1 MKPTTIASLQKCK
14 QDKKRFATITAYD
27 YSFAKLF
34 ADEGINVMLVGDS
47 LGMTVQGHDSTLP
60 VTVADIAYH
69 TAAVRRG
76 APNCLLLADL
86 PFMAYATP
94 EQAFEN
100 AATVM
105 RAGANMVKIEGGEW
119 LVETVQMLTERA
131 VPVCGHLG
139 LTPQSVNIFG
149 GYKVQGRGDEAG
161 DRLLS
166 DALALEAA
174 GAQLL
179 VLECVPVELAKR
191 ITEALAIPVIGIGAG
206 NVTDGQILV
215 MHDAFGITG
224 GHIPKFAKNFLA
236 ETGDIRAA
244 VRQYMAEVESG
255 VYPGEEH
262 SFPLRSDVVLII
274 ETLPLLRQQI
284 RRLRMEGK
292 RVALV
297 PTMGNL
303 HDGHMKLVDEAKARA
318 DVVVVSIFVNP
329 MQFDRPEDLAR
340 YPRTLQEDCEKL
352 NKRKVDLVFAPSVKE
367 IYPNGTE
374 THTYVDVPG
383 LSTMLEG
390 ASRPGHFRG
399 VSTIVSKLFNLVQP
413 DIACFGEKDF
423 QQLALIRKMV
433 ADMGFDIEIV
443 GVPIMRAKD
452 GLALSSRNGYLTAEQ
467 RKIAPGLYKVLS
479 SIADK
484 LQAGERDLDEIIAI
498 AGQELNEKGFRSD
511 DIQIR
516 DADTLLEISENSKR
530 AVILVAAWLG
540 DARLIDNKLVELA

>member
-1 MKPTTIASLQKCK
+1 M
-14 QDKKRFATITAYD
+14 
-27 YSFAKLF
+27 
-34 ADEGINVMLVGDS
+34 
-47 LGMTVQGHDSTLP
+47 
-60 VTVADIAYH
+60 
-69 TAAVRRG
+69 
-76 APNCLLLADL
+76 
-86 PFMAYATP
+86 
-94 EQAFEN
+94 
-100 AATVM
+100 
-105 RAGANMVKIEGGEW
+105 
-119 LVETVQMLTERA
+119 
-131 VPVCGHLG
+131 
-139 LTPQSVNIFG
+139 
-149 GYKVQGRGDEAG
+149 
-161 DRLLS
+161 
-166 DALALEAA
+166 
-174 GAQLL
+174 
-179 VLECVPVELAKR
+179 
-191 ITEALAIPVIGIGAG
+191 
-206 NVTDGQILV
+206 
-215 MHDAFGITG
+215 
-224 GHIPKFAKNFLA
+224 
-236 ETGDIRAA
+236 
-244 VRQYMAEVESG
+244 
-255 VYPGEEH
+255 
-262 SFPLRSDVVLII
+262 LII

-484 LQAGERDLDEIIAI
+484 LQVGERDLDEIITI
-498 AGQELNEKGFRSD
+498 AGQELNEKGFRAD

-516 DADTLLEISENSKR
+516 DADTLLEVSETSKR

>member
-1 MKPTTIASLQKCK
+1 M
-14 QDKKRFATITAYD
+14 
-27 YSFAKLF
+27 
-34 ADEGINVMLVGDS
+34 
-47 LGMTVQGHDSTLP
+47 
-60 VTVADIAYH
+60 
-69 TAAVRRG
+69 
-76 APNCLLLADL
+76 
-86 PFMAYATP
+86 
-94 EQAFEN
+94 
-100 AATVM
+100 
-105 RAGANMVKIEGGEW
+105 
-119 LVETVQMLTERA
+119 
-131 VPVCGHLG
+131 
-139 LTPQSVNIFG
+139 
-149 GYKVQGRGDEAG
+149 
-161 DRLLS
+161 
-166 DALALEAA
+166 
-174 GAQLL
+174 
-179 VLECVPVELAKR
+179 
-191 ITEALAIPVIGIGAG
+191 
-206 NVTDGQILV
+206 
-215 MHDAFGITG
+215 
-224 GHIPKFAKNFLA
+224 
-236 ETGDIRAA
+236 
-244 VRQYMAEVESG
+244 
-255 VYPGEEH
+255 
-262 SFPLRSDVVLII
+262 LII

-303 HDGHMKLVDEAKARA
+303 HDGHMKLVDEAKTRA

-352 NKRKVDLVFAPSVKE
+352 NKRKVDLVFAPSVKD

-399 VSTIVSKLFNLVQP
+399 VSTIVSKLFNQVQP

-484 LQAGERDLDEIIAI
+484 LQAGERDLDEIVAI
-498 AGQELNEKGFRSD
+498 AGQELNEKGFRAD

-516 DADTLLEISENSKR
+516 DADTLLEVSENSKR
-530 AVILVAAWLG
+530 VVILVAAWLG
-540 DARLIDNKLVELA
+540 DARLIDNKIVELA

>member
-1 MKPTTIASLQKCK
+1 M
-14 QDKKRFATITAYD
+14 
-27 YSFAKLF
+27 
-34 ADEGINVMLVGDS
+34 
-47 LGMTVQGHDSTLP
+47 
-60 VTVADIAYH
+60 
-69 TAAVRRG
+69 
-76 APNCLLLADL
+76 
-86 PFMAYATP
+86 
-94 EQAFEN
+94 
-100 AATVM
+100 
-105 RAGANMVKIEGGEW
+105 
-119 LVETVQMLTERA
+119 
-131 VPVCGHLG
+131 
-139 LTPQSVNIFG
+139 
-149 GYKVQGRGDEAG
+149 
-161 DRLLS
+161 
-166 DALALEAA
+166 
-174 GAQLL
+174 
-179 VLECVPVELAKR
+179 
-191 ITEALAIPVIGIGAG
+191 
-206 NVTDGQILV
+206 
-215 MHDAFGITG
+215 
-224 GHIPKFAKNFLA
+224 
-236 ETGDIRAA
+236 
-244 VRQYMAEVESG
+244 
-255 VYPGEEH
+255 
-262 SFPLRSDVVLII
+262 LII

-433 ADMGFDIEIV
+433 ADMGFDIEII

-484 LQAGERDLDEIIAI
+484 LQAGERDLDEIITI
-498 AGQELNEKGFRSD
+498 AGQELNEKGFRAD

-540 DARLIDNKLVELA
+540 DARLIDNKIVELV

>member
-1 MKPTTIASLQKCK
+1 M
-14 QDKKRFATITAYD
+14 
-27 YSFAKLF
+27 
-34 ADEGINVMLVGDS
+34 
-47 LGMTVQGHDSTLP
+47 
-60 VTVADIAYH
+60 
-69 TAAVRRG
+69 
-76 APNCLLLADL
+76 
-86 PFMAYATP
+86 
-94 EQAFEN
+94 
-100 AATVM
+100 
-105 RAGANMVKIEGGEW
+105 
-119 LVETVQMLTERA
+119 
-131 VPVCGHLG
+131 
-139 LTPQSVNIFG
+139 
-149 GYKVQGRGDEAG
+149 
-161 DRLLS
+161 
-166 DALALEAA
+166 
-174 GAQLL
+174 
-179 VLECVPVELAKR
+179 
-191 ITEALAIPVIGIGAG
+191 
-206 NVTDGQILV
+206 
-215 MHDAFGITG
+215 
-224 GHIPKFAKNFLA
+224 
-236 ETGDIRAA
+236 
-244 VRQYMAEVESG
+244 
-255 VYPGEEH
+255 
-262 SFPLRSDVVLII
+262 LII
-274 ETLPLLRQQI
+274 ETLPLLRQHI

-340 YPRTLQEDCEKL
+340 YPRTLQEDSEKL

-516 DADTLLEISENSKR
+516 DADTLLKIAENSKR

-540 DARLIDNKLVELA
+540 DARLIDNKIVELA

>member
-1 MKPTTIASLQKCK
+1 M
-14 QDKKRFATITAYD
+14 
-27 YSFAKLF
+27 
-34 ADEGINVMLVGDS
+34 
-47 LGMTVQGHDSTLP
+47 
-60 VTVADIAYH
+60 
-69 TAAVRRG
+69 
-76 APNCLLLADL
+76 
-86 PFMAYATP
+86 
-94 EQAFEN
+94 
-100 AATVM
+100 
-105 RAGANMVKIEGGEW
+105 
-119 LVETVQMLTERA
+119 
-131 VPVCGHLG
+131 
-139 LTPQSVNIFG
+139 
-149 GYKVQGRGDEAG
+149 
-161 DRLLS
+161 
-166 DALALEAA
+166 
-174 GAQLL
+174 
-179 VLECVPVELAKR
+179 
-191 ITEALAIPVIGIGAG
+191 
-206 NVTDGQILV
+206 
-215 MHDAFGITG
+215 
-224 GHIPKFAKNFLA
+224 
-236 ETGDIRAA
+236 
-244 VRQYMAEVESG
+244 
-255 VYPGEEH
+255 
-262 SFPLRSDVVLII
+262 LII

-318 DVVVVSIFVNP
+318 DVVVVSIFVNQ

-484 LQAGERDLDEIIAI
+484 LQAGERDLDEIITI
-498 AGQELNEKGFRSD
+498 AGQELNEKGFRAD

-516 DADTLLEISENSKR
+516 DADTLLEVAETSKR

-540 DARLIDNKLVELA
+540 DARLIDNKMVELA

>member
-1 MKPTTIASLQKCK
+1 M
-14 QDKKRFATITAYD
+14 
-27 YSFAKLF
+27 
-34 ADEGINVMLVGDS
+34 
-47 LGMTVQGHDSTLP
+47 
-60 VTVADIAYH
+60 
-69 TAAVRRG
+69 
-76 APNCLLLADL
+76 
-86 PFMAYATP
+86 
-94 EQAFEN
+94 
-100 AATVM
+100 
-105 RAGANMVKIEGGEW
+105 
-119 LVETVQMLTERA
+119 
-131 VPVCGHLG
+131 
-139 LTPQSVNIFG
+139 
-149 GYKVQGRGDEAG
+149 
-161 DRLLS
+161 
-166 DALALEAA
+166 
-174 GAQLL
+174 
-179 VLECVPVELAKR
+179 
-191 ITEALAIPVIGIGAG
+191 
-206 NVTDGQILV
+206 
-215 MHDAFGITG
+215 
-224 GHIPKFAKNFLA
+224 
-236 ETGDIRAA
+236 
-244 VRQYMAEVESG
+244 
-255 VYPGEEH
+255 
-262 SFPLRSDVVLII
+262 LII

-297 PTMGNL
+297 PTMDNL

-423 QQLALIRKMV
+423 QRLALIRKMV

-484 LQAGERDLDEIIAI
+484 LQAGERDLDEIITI
-498 AGQELNEKGFRSD
+498 AGQELNEKGFRAD

-516 DADTLLEISENSKR
+516 DADTLLEVSENSKR

-540 DARLIDNKLVELA
+540 DARLIDNKIVELV

>member
-1 MKPTTIASLQKCK
+1 M
-14 QDKKRFATITAYD
+14 
-27 YSFAKLF
+27 
-34 ADEGINVMLVGDS
+34 
-47 LGMTVQGHDSTLP
+47 
-60 VTVADIAYH
+60 
-69 TAAVRRG
+69 
-76 APNCLLLADL
+76 
-86 PFMAYATP
+86 
-94 EQAFEN
+94 
-100 AATVM
+100 
-105 RAGANMVKIEGGEW
+105 
-119 LVETVQMLTERA
+119 
-131 VPVCGHLG
+131 
-139 LTPQSVNIFG
+139 
-149 GYKVQGRGDEAG
+149 
-161 DRLLS
+161 
-166 DALALEAA
+166 
-174 GAQLL
+174 
-179 VLECVPVELAKR
+179 
-191 ITEALAIPVIGIGAG
+191 
-206 NVTDGQILV
+206 
-215 MHDAFGITG
+215 
-224 GHIPKFAKNFLA
+224 
-236 ETGDIRAA
+236 
-244 VRQYMAEVESG
+244 
-255 VYPGEEH
+255 
-262 SFPLRSDVVLII
+262 LII

-374 THTYVDVPG
+374 THTYVDVSG

-484 LQAGERDLDEIIAI
+484 LQVGERDLDEIITI
-498 AGQELNEKGFRSD
+498 AGQELNEKGFRAD

-516 DADTLLEISENSKR
+516 DADTLLEVSETSKR

-540 DARLIDNKLVELA
+540 DARLIDNKMVELA

>member
-1 MKPTTIASLQKCK
+1 M
-14 QDKKRFATITAYD
+14 
-27 YSFAKLF
+27 
-34 ADEGINVMLVGDS
+34 
-47 LGMTVQGHDSTLP
+47 
-60 VTVADIAYH
+60 
-69 TAAVRRG
+69 
-76 APNCLLLADL
+76 
-86 PFMAYATP
+86 
-94 EQAFEN
+94 
-100 AATVM
+100 
-105 RAGANMVKIEGGEW
+105 
-119 LVETVQMLTERA
+119 
-131 VPVCGHLG
+131 
-139 LTPQSVNIFG
+139 
-149 GYKVQGRGDEAG
+149 
-161 DRLLS
+161 
-166 DALALEAA
+166 
-174 GAQLL
+174 
-179 VLECVPVELAKR
+179 
-191 ITEALAIPVIGIGAG
+191 
-206 NVTDGQILV
+206 
-215 MHDAFGITG
+215 
-224 GHIPKFAKNFLA
+224 
-236 ETGDIRAA
+236 
-244 VRQYMAEVESG
+244 
-255 VYPGEEH
+255 
-262 SFPLRSDVVLII
+262 LII
-274 ETLPLLRQQI
+274 ETLPLLHQQI

-303 HDGHMKLVDEAKARA
+303 HNGHMKLVDEAKARA

-484 LQAGERDLDEIIAI
+484 LQAGERDLDEIITI
-498 AGQELNEKGFRSD
+498 AGQELNEKGFRAD

-516 DADTLLEISENSKR
+516 DADTLLEVSETSKR

-540 DARLIDNKLVELA
+540 DARLIDNKMVELA

>member
-1 MKPTTIASLQKCK
+1 M
-14 QDKKRFATITAYD
+14 
-27 YSFAKLF
+27 
-34 ADEGINVMLVGDS
+34 
-47 LGMTVQGHDSTLP
+47 
-60 VTVADIAYH
+60 
-69 TAAVRRG
+69 
-76 APNCLLLADL
+76 
-86 PFMAYATP
+86 
-94 EQAFEN
+94 
-100 AATVM
+100 
-105 RAGANMVKIEGGEW
+105 
-119 LVETVQMLTERA
+119 
-131 VPVCGHLG
+131 
-139 LTPQSVNIFG
+139 
-149 GYKVQGRGDEAG
+149 
-161 DRLLS
+161 
-166 DALALEAA
+166 
-174 GAQLL
+174 
-179 VLECVPVELAKR
+179 
-191 ITEALAIPVIGIGAG
+191 
-206 NVTDGQILV
+206 
-215 MHDAFGITG
+215 
-224 GHIPKFAKNFLA
+224 
-236 ETGDIRAA
+236 
-244 VRQYMAEVESG
+244 
-255 VYPGEEH
+255 
-262 SFPLRSDVVLII
+262 LII

-484 LQAGERDLDEIIAI
+484 LQAGERDLDEIITI
-498 AGQELNEKGFRSD
+498 AGQELNEKGFRAD

-516 DADTLLEISENSKR
+516 DADTLLEVSENSKR
-530 AVILVAAWLG
+530 AMILVAAWLG
-540 DARLIDNKLVELA
+540 DARLIDNKIVELV

>member
-1 MKPTTIASLQKCK
+1 M
-14 QDKKRFATITAYD
+14 
-27 YSFAKLF
+27 
-34 ADEGINVMLVGDS
+34 
-47 LGMTVQGHDSTLP
+47 
-60 VTVADIAYH
+60 
-69 TAAVRRG
+69 
-76 APNCLLLADL
+76 
-86 PFMAYATP
+86 
-94 EQAFEN
+94 
-100 AATVM
+100 
-105 RAGANMVKIEGGEW
+105 
-119 LVETVQMLTERA
+119 
-131 VPVCGHLG
+131 
-139 LTPQSVNIFG
+139 
-149 GYKVQGRGDEAG
+149 
-161 DRLLS
+161 
-166 DALALEAA
+166 
-174 GAQLL
+174 
-179 VLECVPVELAKR
+179 
-191 ITEALAIPVIGIGAG
+191 
-206 NVTDGQILV
+206 
-215 MHDAFGITG
+215 
-224 GHIPKFAKNFLA
+224 
-236 ETGDIRAA
+236 
-244 VRQYMAEVESG
+244 
-255 VYPGEEH
+255 
-262 SFPLRSDVVLII
+262 LII
-274 ETLPLLRQQI
+274 ETLPILRQQI

-452 GLALSSRNGYLTAEQ
+452 GLALSSRNGYLPAEQ

-484 LQAGERDLDEIIAI
+484 LQAGERDLDEIITI
-498 AGQELNEKGFRSD
+498 AGQELNEKGFRAD

-516 DADTLLEISENSKR
+516 DADTLLEVSETSKR

-540 DARLIDNKLVELA
+540 DARLIDNKMVELA

>member
-1 MKPTTIASLQKCK
+1 M
-14 QDKKRFATITAYD
+14 
-27 YSFAKLF
+27 
-34 ADEGINVMLVGDS
+34 
-47 LGMTVQGHDSTLP
+47 
-60 VTVADIAYH
+60 
-69 TAAVRRG
+69 
-76 APNCLLLADL
+76 
-86 PFMAYATP
+86 
-94 EQAFEN
+94 
-100 AATVM
+100 
-105 RAGANMVKIEGGEW
+105 
-119 LVETVQMLTERA
+119 
-131 VPVCGHLG
+131 
-139 LTPQSVNIFG
+139 
-149 GYKVQGRGDEAG
+149 
-161 DRLLS
+161 
-166 DALALEAA
+166 
-174 GAQLL
+174 
-179 VLECVPVELAKR
+179 
-191 ITEALAIPVIGIGAG
+191 
-206 NVTDGQILV
+206 
-215 MHDAFGITG
+215 
-224 GHIPKFAKNFLA
+224 
-236 ETGDIRAA
+236 
-244 VRQYMAEVESG
+244 
-255 VYPGEEH
+255 
-262 SFPLRSDVVLII
+262 LII

-303 HDGHMKLVDEAKARA
+303 HDGHMKLVDEAKTQA

-352 NKRKVDLVFAPSVKE
+352 NKRKVDLVFAPSVKD

-484 LQAGERDLDEIIAI
+484 LQAGERDLDEIVAI
-498 AGQELNEKGFRSD
+498 AGQELNEKGFRAD

-516 DADTLLEISENSKR
+516 DADTLLEVSENSKR
-530 AVILVAAWLG
+530 VVILVAAWLG
-540 DARLIDNKLVELA
+540 DARLIDNKIVELA

>member
-1 MKPTTIASLQKCK
+1 M
-14 QDKKRFATITAYD
+14 
-27 YSFAKLF
+27 
-34 ADEGINVMLVGDS
+34 
-47 LGMTVQGHDSTLP
+47 
-60 VTVADIAYH
+60 
-69 TAAVRRG
+69 
-76 APNCLLLADL
+76 
-86 PFMAYATP
+86 
-94 EQAFEN
+94 
-100 AATVM
+100 
-105 RAGANMVKIEGGEW
+105 
-119 LVETVQMLTERA
+119 
-131 VPVCGHLG
+131 
-139 LTPQSVNIFG
+139 
-149 GYKVQGRGDEAG
+149 
-161 DRLLS
+161 
-166 DALALEAA
+166 
-174 GAQLL
+174 
-179 VLECVPVELAKR
+179 
-191 ITEALAIPVIGIGAG
+191 
-206 NVTDGQILV
+206 
-215 MHDAFGITG
+215 
-224 GHIPKFAKNFLA
+224 
-236 ETGDIRAA
+236 
-244 VRQYMAEVESG
+244 
-255 VYPGEEH
+255 
-262 SFPLRSDVVLII
+262 LII

-390 ASRPGHFRG
+390 ASRPEHFRG
-399 VSTIVSKLFNLVQP
+399 VSTIVSKLFNLIQP

>member
-1 MKPTTIASLQKCK
+1 M
-14 QDKKRFATITAYD
+14 
-27 YSFAKLF
+27 
-34 ADEGINVMLVGDS
+34 
-47 LGMTVQGHDSTLP
+47 
-60 VTVADIAYH
+60 
-69 TAAVRRG
+69 
-76 APNCLLLADL
+76 
-86 PFMAYATP
+86 
-94 EQAFEN
+94 
-100 AATVM
+100 
-105 RAGANMVKIEGGEW
+105 
-119 LVETVQMLTERA
+119 
-131 VPVCGHLG
+131 
-139 LTPQSVNIFG
+139 
-149 GYKVQGRGDEAG
+149 
-161 DRLLS
+161 
-166 DALALEAA
+166 
-174 GAQLL
+174 
-179 VLECVPVELAKR
+179 
-191 ITEALAIPVIGIGAG
+191 
-206 NVTDGQILV
+206 
-215 MHDAFGITG
+215 
-224 GHIPKFAKNFLA
+224 
-236 ETGDIRAA
+236 
-244 VRQYMAEVESG
+244 
-255 VYPGEEH
+255 
-262 SFPLRSDVVLII
+262 LII

-484 LQAGERDLDEIIAI
+484 LKAGERDLDEIITI
-498 AGQELNEKGFRSD
+498 AGQELNEKGFRAD

-516 DADTLLEISENSKR
+516 DADTLLEVSETSKR

-540 DARLIDNKLVELA
+540 DARLIDNKMVELA

>member
-1 MKPTTIASLQKCK
+1 M
-14 QDKKRFATITAYD
+14 
-27 YSFAKLF
+27 
-34 ADEGINVMLVGDS
+34 
-47 LGMTVQGHDSTLP
+47 
-60 VTVADIAYH
+60 
-69 TAAVRRG
+69 
-76 APNCLLLADL
+76 
-86 PFMAYATP
+86 
-94 EQAFEN
+94 
-100 AATVM
+100 
-105 RAGANMVKIEGGEW
+105 
-119 LVETVQMLTERA
+119 
-131 VPVCGHLG
+131 
-139 LTPQSVNIFG
+139 
-149 GYKVQGRGDEAG
+149 
-161 DRLLS
+161 
-166 DALALEAA
+166 
-174 GAQLL
+174 
-179 VLECVPVELAKR
+179 
-191 ITEALAIPVIGIGAG
+191 
-206 NVTDGQILV
+206 
-215 MHDAFGITG
+215 
-224 GHIPKFAKNFLA
+224 
-236 ETGDIRAA
+236 
-244 VRQYMAEVESG
+244 
-255 VYPGEEH
+255 
-262 SFPLRSDVVLII
+262 LII
-274 ETLPLLRQQI
+274 ETLPLLRQHI
-284 RRLRMEGK
+284 RRLRQEGK

-303 HDGHMKLVDEAKARA
+303 HDGHMTLVEEAKTRA

-484 LQAGERDLDEIIAI
+484 LQAGERDLDEIITI
-498 AGQELNEKGFRSD
+498 AGQELNEKGFRAD

-516 DADTLLEISENSKR
+516 DADTLLEVSENSKR

-540 DARLIDNKLVELA
+540 DARLIDNKIVELV

>member
-1 MKPTTIASLQKCK
+1 
-14 QDKKRFATITAYD
+14 
-27 YSFAKLF
+27 
-34 ADEGINVMLVGDS
+34 
-47 LGMTVQGHDSTLP
+47 
-60 VTVADIAYH
+60 
-69 TAAVRRG
+69 
-76 APNCLLLADL
+76 
-86 PFMAYATP
+86 
-94 EQAFEN
+94 
-100 AATVM
+100 
-105 RAGANMVKIEGGEW
+105 
-119 LVETVQMLTERA
+119 
-131 VPVCGHLG
+131 
-139 LTPQSVNIFG
+139 
-149 GYKVQGRGDEAG
+149 
-161 DRLLS
+161 
-166 DALALEAA
+166 
-174 GAQLL
+174 
-179 VLECVPVELAKR
+179 
-191 ITEALAIPVIGIGAG
+191 
-206 NVTDGQILV
+206 
-215 MHDAFGITG
+215 
-224 GHIPKFAKNFLA
+224 
-236 ETGDIRAA
+236 
-244 VRQYMAEVESG
+244 
-255 VYPGEEH
+255 
-262 SFPLRSDVVLII
+262 VLII

-329 MQFDRPEDLAR
+329 MQFDRPEDLVR

-484 LQAGERDLDEIIAI
+484 LQAGERDLDEIITI
-498 AGQELNEKGFRSD
+498 AGQELNEKGFRAD

-516 DADTLLEISENSKR
+516 DADTLLEVSENSKR

-540 DARLIDNKLVELA
+540 DARLIDNKIVELV

>member
-1 MKPTTIASLQKCK
+1 M
-14 QDKKRFATITAYD
+14 
-27 YSFAKLF
+27 
-34 ADEGINVMLVGDS
+34 
-47 LGMTVQGHDSTLP
+47 
-60 VTVADIAYH
+60 
-69 TAAVRRG
+69 
-76 APNCLLLADL
+76 
-86 PFMAYATP
+86 
-94 EQAFEN
+94 
-100 AATVM
+100 
-105 RAGANMVKIEGGEW
+105 
-119 LVETVQMLTERA
+119 
-131 VPVCGHLG
+131 
-139 LTPQSVNIFG
+139 
-149 GYKVQGRGDEAG
+149 
-161 DRLLS
+161 
-166 DALALEAA
+166 
-174 GAQLL
+174 
-179 VLECVPVELAKR
+179 
-191 ITEALAIPVIGIGAG
+191 
-206 NVTDGQILV
+206 
-215 MHDAFGITG
+215 
-224 GHIPKFAKNFLA
+224 
-236 ETGDIRAA
+236 
-244 VRQYMAEVESG
+244 
-255 VYPGEEH
+255 
-262 SFPLRSDVVLII
+262 LII

-352 NKRKVDLVFAPSVKE
+352 NKRKVDLLFAPSVKE

-498 AGQELNEKGFRSD
+498 AGQELNEKGFRAD

-516 DADTLLEISENSKR
+516 DADTLLEVTEKSKR
-530 AVILVAAWLG
+530 AVILIAAWLG
-540 DARLIDNKLVELA
+540 DARLIDNKMVELA

>member
-1 MKPTTIASLQKCK
+1 M
-14 QDKKRFATITAYD
+14 
-27 YSFAKLF
+27 
-34 ADEGINVMLVGDS
+34 
-47 LGMTVQGHDSTLP
+47 
-60 VTVADIAYH
+60 
-69 TAAVRRG
+69 
-76 APNCLLLADL
+76 
-86 PFMAYATP
+86 
-94 EQAFEN
+94 
-100 AATVM
+100 
-105 RAGANMVKIEGGEW
+105 
-119 LVETVQMLTERA
+119 
-131 VPVCGHLG
+131 
-139 LTPQSVNIFG
+139 
-149 GYKVQGRGDEAG
+149 
-161 DRLLS
+161 
-166 DALALEAA
+166 
-174 GAQLL
+174 
-179 VLECVPVELAKR
+179 
-191 ITEALAIPVIGIGAG
+191 
-206 NVTDGQILV
+206 
-215 MHDAFGITG
+215 
-224 GHIPKFAKNFLA
+224 
-236 ETGDIRAA
+236 
-244 VRQYMAEVESG
+244 
-255 VYPGEEH
+255 
-262 SFPLRSDVVLII
+262 LII

-433 ADMGFDIEIV
+433 ADMGFDIEII

-516 DADTLLEISENSKR
+516 DADTLLEVSENSKR
-530 AVILVAAWLG
+530 AVSLVAAWLG